1 MCEILEQF
9 HTYVPSKPQT
19 KVLDVPGLDQ
29 RIAIED
35 LNFHKILLGG
45 DQLTAARCR
54 GGAAVRS
61 DHRTS
66 LERLDGMVPVCEDW
80 HAKRI
85 YLMVCVFV
93 FTVSQKCTVLMVTK
107 QYLFYIMDP

>member
-1 MCEILEQF
+1 MKN
-9 HTYVPSKPQT
+9 VPTRPQEKQLIVSNHSRNT
-19 KVLDVPGLDQ
+19 T
-29 RIAIED
+29 IED
-35 LNFHKILLGG
+35 FNFHKILLGG

-54 GGAAVRS
+54 GAAAVRS

-85 YLMVCVFV
+85 YVF
-93 FTVSQKCTVLMVTK
+93 
-107 QYLFYIMDP
+107 